1 MDSVWCTVKNTLL
14 VHSQRP
20 CGFSKK
26 HSWFTIMDSVWCTV
40 KTLCWFTVKDP
51 VVSVKN
57 TRGSQLWTLL
67 VHSKNTLLVHSQRPC
82 GFSKKHSWFHNY
94 GLCLVHS

>member
-1 MDSVWCTVKNTLL
+1 MTTFLGWSPKTLL
-14 VHSQRP
+14 VSQ
-20 CGFSKK
+20 S
-26 HSWFTIMDSVWCTV
+26 
-40 KTLCWFTVKDP
+40 KDP

-82 GFSKKHSWFHNY
+82 GFSKKTDVTSVM
-94 GLCLVHS
+94 LLTSL